1 MAQLVAQTYAKALYE
16 VALESDRLESF
27 QEELSFIVE
36 TFKQYPD
43 FYELCR
49 TPQLSL
55 EEKKQ
60 IVENVFSGRLTAEIV
75 NFLKVLL
82 DKRRITSLEEI
93 AREYRKLINE
103 YNNVV
108 EGVAV
113 TAVALKE
120 DQKAKLEEKLGK
132 LTGKKIRLRNEIDPS
147 IIGGILVR
155 VEDKVIDGTVQRR
168 LNELKESFAQI
179 IV

>member
-16 VALESDRLESF
+16 VAFESDQMESF
-27 QEELSFIVE
+27 QKELSFIIE

-49 TPQLSL
+49 TPRISL
-55 EEKKQ
+55 EEKKK
-60 IVENVFSGRLTAEIV
+60 IIGDVFSGKLTIEII

-82 DKRRITSLEEI
+82 DKRRITSLGEI
-93 AREYRKLINE
+93 AREYRKLINAHK
-103 YNNVV
+103 NVV

-147 IIGGILVR
+147 IIWGILLR